1 MAVRKSIEIPRAA
14 LRRLFF
20 QRCFYMFFLLLILI
34 GLSPFIEGER
44 GTYILAGI
52 NAFIVLSAAAAV
64 GRTAMSFLVVLCLI
78 GGALGLRFASME
90 EGHAELFNWA
100 LLLHA
105 LVYFSVI
112 VLLLRYVFGPEVI
125 DADRLWGAA
134 AAYLMIGILWCFVY
148 ALVELEKAQT
158 FLVRGAPDKLEL
170 TELLYFSFSTLTT
183 IGFGDIVPVTKGA
196 QVAAILEGIVG
207 TLFLAIL
214 IAKLV
219 GIYPPPEAHKKEAHT
234 NEAHPNKEA
243 P

>member
-20 QRCFYMFFLLLILI
+20 QRCFYLFFFLLILI

-52 NAFIVLSAAAAV
+52 NAFIVLSSAAAV
-64 GRTAMSFLVVLCLI
+64 GRTALSFLVVFVLI
-78 GGALGLRFASME
+78 AGAIGLRMASLE
-90 EGHAELFNWA
+90 EGRLALFNWA

-134 AAYLMIGILWCFVY
+134 AAYLLIGVLWCFVY
-148 ALVELEKAQT
+148 ALIELEKAQT
-158 FLVRGAPDKLEL
+158 FLVRGTAEKLEL

-183 IGFGDIVPVTKGA
+183 IGFGDIVPITRGA

-219 GIYPPPEAHKKEAHT
+219 GVYPPPNQQPSAAEKVPHDS
-234 NEAHPNKEA
+234 
-243 P
+243 

>member
-1 MAVRKSIEIPRAA
+1 MAVRKSIEFPRAA

-20 QRCFYMFFLLLILI
+20 QRCFYMFLLLLVLI

-44 GTYILAGI
+44 GTYILAGM

-64 GRTAMSFLVVLCLI
+64 GRTALSFLVVFCLI
-78 GGALGLRFASME
+78 GGALGMRFASME
-90 EGHAELFNWA
+90 EGREALFNWA

-112 VLLLRYVFGPEVI
+112 VLLLRYVFGPEVM
-125 DADRLWGAA
+125 DGDRLWGAA
-134 AAYLMIGILWCFVY
+134 SAYLMIGILWCFIY
-148 ALVELEKAQT
+148 ALVELEQSQT
-158 FLVRGAPDKLEL
+158 FLVRGAATRLQL

-183 IGFGDIVPVTKGA
+183 VGFGDIVPITRGA
-196 QVAAILEGIVG
+196 QVAAILEGIIG

-219 GIYPPPEAHKKEAHT
+219 GVYPPPVRETSPGGTAHEKR
-234 NEAHPNKEA
+234 
-243 P
+243 

>member
-1 MAVRKSIEIPRAA
+1 MAVRQSIEIPRAA

-20 QRCFYMFFLLLILI
+20 QRCFYLFIVLLVLI
-34 GLSPFIEGER
+34 GASPFIEGER
-44 GTYILAGI
+44 GIYLLNGL
-52 NAFIVLSAAAAV
+52 NAFVVLAAAAALGRTALSFLLVFILIAAAV
-64 GRTAMSFLVVLCLI
+64 G
-78 GGALGLRFASME
+78 LRFVSME
-90 EGHAELFNWA
+90 QTHADLFNWS

-105 LVYFSVI
+105 LVYCTVI

-148 ALVELEKAQT
+148 ALVELEPGAT
-158 FLVRGAPDKLEL
+158 FLVRGEQTKLQL

-183 IGFGDIVPVTKGA
+183 IGFGDVVPVTRSA
-196 QVAAILEGIVG
+196 QVAAIFEGIVG

-219 GIYPPPEAHKKEAHT
+219 GVYQPVAHEPAAKQ
-234 NEAHPNKEA
+234 
-243 P
+243 

>member
-20 QRCFYMFFLLLILI
+20 QRCFYLFVVLLALI
-34 GLSPFIEGER
+34 GVSPFIEGTR
-44 GTYILAGI
+44 GIYLLNGM
-52 NAFIVLSAAAAV
+52 NAFMVLAAAAAL
-64 GRTAMSFLVVLCLI
+64 GRTALSFMVVFLLVAATLAMRYL
-78 GGALGLRFASME
+78 SMGTGTE
-90 EGHAELFNWA
+90 SFYNGA

-105 LVYFSVI
+105 VVYFTVI

-134 AAYLMIGILWCFVY
+134 AAYLMIGILWCFIY
-148 ALVELEKAQT
+148 ALVELERGAT
-158 FLVRGAPDKLEL
+158 FLVRGEAMKLQL

-183 IGFGDIVPVTKGA
+183 IGFGDIVPVTRGA
-196 QVAAILEGIVG
+196 QVAAIFEGIVG

-219 GIYPPPEAHKKEAHT
+219 GVYPPPAHHPVHGEAQDET
-234 NEAHPNKEA
+234 QR
-243 P
+243 

>member
-1 MAVRKSIEIPRAA
+1 MAVRQSIEIPRNA

-20 QRCFYMFFLLLILI
+20 QRCFYLFFLLMILI

-52 NAFIVLSAAAAV
+52 NSFIVLSAAAAV
-64 GRTAMSFLVVLCLI
+64 GRTALSFLVVFCLI
-78 GGALGLRFASME
+78 AGAVGMRFASLE
-90 EGHAELFNWA
+90 EGRAAMFNWS

-148 ALVELEKAQT
+148 ALVELEKSQT
-158 FLVRGAPDKLEL
+158 FLVRGEATKLEL

-183 IGFGDIVPVTKGA
+183 IGFGDIVPITRGA
-196 QVAAILEGIVG
+196 QVAAILQGIVG

-219 GIYPPPEAHKKEAHT
+219 GVYPPRGQEIPATSDPETVLKEHA
-234 NEAHPNKEA
+234 
-243 P
+243 